1 MEMMETLVEEQI
13 IKKQGVLTAEFYEQA
28 FPRIAAFV
36 ARMGGTF
43 EDAKDLFHDA
53 LVVYYETRVHDSA
66 RIRTSEEAYVLG
78 IAKHLWARK
87 YPQKKMEIA
96 MNEFE
101 REIPVPGEDPPTVE
115 EKRLLR
121 ILESAGKKC
130 MDLLRAFYYRRRPVK
145 ELAGMLGYTGE
156 HAFSAQKYKCLEK
169 VRNTIKQKSL
179 QYEDFIQ

>member
-1 MEMMETLVEEQI
+1 MMETLVEEQI

-43 EDAKDLFHDA
+43 EDAKDIFHDA
-53 LVVYYETRVHDSA
+53 LVVYYEIRMHDSA
-66 RIRTSEEAYVLG
+66 RIRTSEEAYVMG
-78 IAKHLWARK
+78 VAKHLWARK
-87 YPQKKMEIA
+87 HQRNRTEILTS
-96 MNEFE
+96 EFE
-101 REIPVPGEDPPTVE
+101 REIPVPDEDAPTVE

-156 HAFSAQKYKCLEK
+156 HALSAQKYKCLEK

-179 QYEDFIQ
+179 HYDDFIQ